1 MPWNNYTRSNVRSGY
16 QVLKILNGGMAMTKK
31 HMLNRMI
38 KFSAMALTAGLA
50 CFGTSKLNA
59 QAAPEVMPDGT
70 IFDADYYAASNPDVA
85 ANYGTD
91 TAALYNHYKLYG
103 YKEGRLPFLGSNV
116 KFDPVYYASTYPDVL
131 AVYGLDSVALYKHY
145 IMTGIFEGRFPNAD
159 EAKKA
164 ADAAKKASQQS
175 SGQSS
180 SGSGSSDEVIGLTT
194 DDAAYINS
202 VFSYIND
209 SRENYGILSKPLEL
223 SPALNAVAK
232 VRLGEIKEDFSHIR
246 ANHMNYGSAI
256 RDAGISYTYEGECIS
271 HANTLRDTINYWH
284 GTPEEWNMLLDG
296 NFKKVGIAAG
306 DGYCVAIFIG

>member
-1 MPWNNYTRSNVRSGY
+1 
-16 QVLKILNGGMAMTKK
+16 
-31 HMLNRMI
+31 
-38 KFSAMALTAGLA
+38 MALTAGIA
-50 CFGTSKLNA
+50 VFGVFGLKAN
-59 QAAPEVMPDGT
+59 AAPEVMPDGT
-70 IFDADYYAASNPDVA
+70 IFDAEYYAAANPDVA
-85 ANYGTD
+85 AAYGTD
-91 TAALYNHYKLYG
+91 TATLYNHYKLFG

-116 KFDPVYYASTYPDVL
+116 KFDPVYYASTYPDVS

-145 IMTGIFEGRFPNAD
+145 IMSGIFEGRFPNAD

-175 SGQSS
+175 ADSNGSS
-180 SGSGSSDEVIGLTT
+180 NRSGSSNDVIGVTT
-194 DDAAYINS
+194 DDPAYINS
-202 VFSYIND
+202 VYNYIND
-209 SRENYGILSKPLEL
+209 SRENYGILSKPVEL
-223 SPALNAVAK
+223 SPALTAVAQ

-246 ANHMNYGSAI
+246 ANHLNYGSAI

-271 HANTLRDTINYWH
+271 HANSLRDTINYWH